1 MITSVQFFSC
11 SVAQFTVHL
20 VGAGLLDQDDADVYD
35 IVGNVRMLLCVY
47 CCTLFPRVV
56 RKPSARHARCR
67 AARSACHILRAR
79 LLEVQNVPHLRSN
92 L

>member
-1 MITSVQFFSC
+1 MITSVQFFSF

-20 VGAGLLDQDDADVYD
+20 VGAGLLEQDDADVDD

-79 LLEVQNVPHLRSN
+79 LLEVQIVPHLRST